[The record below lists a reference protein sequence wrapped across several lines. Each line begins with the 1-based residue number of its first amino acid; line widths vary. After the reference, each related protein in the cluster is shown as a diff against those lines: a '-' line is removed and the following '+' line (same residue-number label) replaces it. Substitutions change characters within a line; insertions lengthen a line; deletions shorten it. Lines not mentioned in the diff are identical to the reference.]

1 MAACCAGVVAP
12 KFTKMP
18 HDQDAPTALDGSAS
32 AAMAAGSPS
41 DLIAA
46 VGERRDRRAFARLFD
61 LYAPRLKSYLVRGGA
76 SEEAAEDLVQ
86 EVMLTVWQ
94 RAASFDPARA
104 APATWIFT
112 LARNRRID
120 QLRRERRFDPEPLDP
135 AALAAGDNDTVAA
148 GADGVAER
156 RDWHSFLLQEVD
168 KLPREQAEIL
178 RWVFLEDK
186 PHRVVARERN
196 LPLGTV
202 KSRVR
207 LALRRLRSTL
217 GSGP

>member
-1 MAACCAGVVAP
+1 MPWPPGRAARPTSSPPLRSGATAGP
-12 KFTKMP
+12 
-18 HDQDAPTALDGSAS
+18 
-32 AAMAAGSPS
+32 SPS
-41 DLIAA
+41 CSTS
-46 VGERRDRRAFARLFD
+46 

-86 EVMLTVWQ
+86 EVMLAVWQ
-94 RAASFDPARA
+94 SAASFDPARA
-104 APATWIFT
+104 SPATWIFT

-120 QLRRERRFDPEPLDP
+120 QLRRERRFEPEPLDP
-135 AALAAGDNDTVAA
+135 GTFDLMGAAPP
-148 GADGVAER
+148 ADGLAER
-156 RDWHSFLLQEVD
+156 RDWHSFLLQEMD
-168 KLPREQAEIL
+168 KLPPEQAEIL

-186 PHRVVARERN
+186 PHRAVARERN

-217 GSGP
+217 DDRW